1 MSTIFYDVKISTP
14 SGNWFTGFKVDSGAL
29 SVTYTAH
36 DRRRGGQVCRRY
48 TVTFKNDLRTIEKAV
63 VLSARGGRMELF
75 RNVSIRRNLSRML
88 TVTIYGGCLFLDN
101 AYFQ

>member
-1 MSTIFYDVKISTP
+1 MANIFYDVKISTP
-14 SGNWFTGFKVDSGAL
+14 SGNWFTGFKVDTDAL

-75 RNVSIRRNLSRML
+75 RNVSIRENLSRML
-88 TVTIYGGCLFLDN
+88 MVNLYKGPLW
-101 AYFQ
+101 

>member
-1 MSTIFYDVKISTP
+1 MYTVFNNVKIVTP
-14 SGNWFTGFKVDSGAL
+14 TGNWFTGFKVDPEAR

-48 TVTFKNDLRTIEKAV
+48 TVTFKTDLKTIEKAV

-88 TVTIYGGCLFLDN
+88 IVALFGGCLFFED
-101 AYFQ
+101 AYL

>member
-1 MSTIFYDVKISTP
+1 MYTLFNDVKISTP
-14 SGNWFTGFKVDSGAL
+14 AGNWFTCFKVDSDAR

-48 TVTFKNDLRTIEKAV
+48 TVTFKADLKTIEKAV

-75 RNVSIRRNLSRML
+75 RNVSIRKNLSRML
-88 TVTIYGGCLFLDN
+88 MVTLYGEI
-101 AYFQ
+101 

>member
-1 MSTIFYDVKISTP
+1 MANIFYDVKISTP
-14 SGNWFTGFKVDSGAL
+14 SGNWFTGFKVDTDAL

-48 TVTFKNDLRTIEKAV
+48 TVTFKDDLRTIEKAV
-63 VLSARGGRMELF
+63 ALSARGGRMELF

-88 TVTIYGGCLFLDN
+88 MVNLYGGSLW
-101 AYFQ
+101 

>member
-1 MSTIFYDVKISTP
+1 MANIFYDVKISTP
-14 SGNWFTGFKVDSGAL
+14 AGNWFTGFKVDSEAR
-29 SVTYTAH
+29 SVAYTAH

-48 TVTFKNDLRTIEKAV
+48 TVTFKKDLKTIEKAV

-88 TVTIYGGCLFLDN
+88 MVNLYGGSLW
-101 AYFQ
+101 

>member
-1 MSTIFYDVKISTP
+1 MSTRFNDVKISTP
-14 SGNWFTGFKVDSGAL
+14 SGNWFTGFKVDTDAL

-48 TVTFKNDLRTIEKAV
+48 TVTFKDDLRTIEKAV

-75 RNVSIRRNLSRML
+75 RNVSIRRNLSKML
-88 TVTIYGGCLFLDN
+88 IVNLYGGSLW
-101 AYFQ
+101 

>member
-1 MSTIFYDVKISTP
+1 MEVFNLFNNVKISTP
-14 SGNWFTGFKVDSGAL
+14 AGNWFTGFKVDTDAL

-48 TVTFKNDLRTIEKAV
+48 TVTFRNDLKTIEKAV

-88 TVTIYGGCLFLDN
+88 MVTLYVES
-101 AYFQ
+101 

>member
-1 MSTIFYDVKISTP
+1 MANIFYDVKISTP
-14 SGNWFTGFKVDSGAL
+14 SGNWFAGFKVDTDAL

-88 TVTIYGGCLFLDN
+88 MVNLYGGSLW
-101 AYFQ
+101 

>member
-1 MSTIFYDVKISTP
+1 MANIFYDVKISTP
-14 SGNWFTGFKVDSGAL
+14 AGNWFTDFKVDTDAL

-48 TVTFKNDLRTIEKAV
+48 TVTFKDDLRTIEKAV

-88 TVTIYGGCLFLDN
+88 MVNLYGGSLW
-101 AYFQ
+101 

>member
-1 MSTIFYDVKISTP
+1 MANIFYDVKISTP
-14 SGNWFTGFKVDSGAL
+14 AGNWFTGFRVDSEAR

-48 TVTFKNDLRTIEKAV
+48 TVTFKDDLRTIEKAV

-88 TVTIYGGCLFLDN
+88 MVNLYGGSLW
-101 AYFQ
+101 

>member
-1 MSTIFYDVKISTP
+1 MTNIFYDVKISTP
-14 SGNWFTGFKVDSGAL
+14 SGNWFTGFKVDTDAL
-29 SVTYTAH
+29 SITYTAH

-48 TVTFKNDLRTIEKAV
+48 TVTFKDDLRTIEKAV

-88 TVTIYGGCLFLDN
+88 MVNLYGGSLWYPFM
-101 AYFQ
+101 

>member
-1 MSTIFYDVKISTP
+1 MANIFYDVKISTP
-14 SGNWFTGFKVDSGAL
+14 SGNWFTGFKVDTDAL

-48 TVTFKNDLRTIEKAV
+48 TVTFKDDLRTVEKAV

-75 RNVSIRRNLSRML
+75 RNVSIRENLSRML
-88 TVTIYGGCLFLDN
+88 MVNLYGGALW
-101 AYFQ
+101 

>member
-1 MSTIFYDVKISTP
+1 MANIFYDVKISTP
-14 SGNWFTGFKVDSGAL
+14 SGNWFTGFKVDTDAL

-63 VLSARGGRMELF
+63 VLSPRGGRMELF
-75 RNVSIRRNLSRML
+75 RNVSIRRNLSKML
-88 TVTIYGGCLFLDN
+88 MVNLYGGSLW
-101 AYFQ
+101 

>member
-1 MSTIFYDVKISTP
+1 MYTLFNNVKIVTP
-14 SGNWFTGFKVDSGAL
+14 AGNWFTGFKVDTDAL

-48 TVTFKNDLRTIEKAV
+48 TVTFKSDLKTIEKAV

-75 RNVSIRRNLSRML
+75 RNVSIRRNLSKML
-88 TVTIYGGCLFLDN
+88 IVNLYGGSLW
-101 AYFQ
+101 

>member
-1 MSTIFYDVKISTP
+1 MANILYDAKISTP
-14 SGNWFTGFKVDSGAL
+14 SGNWFTGFKVDTDAL

-48 TVTFKNDLRTIEKAV
+48 TVTFKDDLRTIEKAV

-88 TVTIYGGCLFLDN
+88 MVNLYGGSLW
-101 AYFQ
+101 